1 MYYTCV
7 RTYVYTIDNPPK
19 SLILKAGYSSMAT
32 LVFEY
37 NVVPYIPL
45 LAPVKQIPQLQSE

>member
-1 MYYTCV
+1 MSV
-7 RTYVYTIDNPPK
+7 SGNPPK

-37 NVVPYIPL
+37 NVIPYFPL
-45 LAPVKQIPQLQSE
+45 LAPLKRIPQLESE